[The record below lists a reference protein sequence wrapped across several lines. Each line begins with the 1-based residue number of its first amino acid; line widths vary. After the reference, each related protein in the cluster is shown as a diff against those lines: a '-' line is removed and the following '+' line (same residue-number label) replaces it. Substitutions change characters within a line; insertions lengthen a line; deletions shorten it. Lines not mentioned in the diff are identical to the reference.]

1 MLSFSTLSSM
11 MERAVGKAVEHKF
24 QQVLP
29 TLMPAKSP
37 RKATR
42 KLRHIME
49 DSSSEEEL
57 GMIRGRTLPKRRSQT
72 KTIKR
77 ARVLSSEEDSEGE
90 QIPSKL
96 GKKSTWL
103 GSFEDESLSP
113 ITHPRI
119 RRMVS
124 FQRTG
129 IIPPH
134 WPLTVLTGCALLI
147 SIIGSWQRQPRPL
160 IYPSLSQPH
169 SRLLFHPEP
178 RLIPRGPQN
187 LLRSHFQRP

>member
-11 MERAVGKAVEHKF
+11 MERAVGKAVEHNF

-29 TLMPAKSP
+29 TLLLAKSP
-37 RKATR
+37 HKATR

-57 GMIRGRTLPKRRSQT
+57 GMIQGRTLPKRRSQT

-77 ARVLSSEEDSEGE
+77 ARVLSSEEDSEEE

-103 GSFEDESLSP
+103 GSFEDESL
-113 ITHPRI
+113 
-119 RRMVS
+119 
-124 FQRTG
+124 
-129 IIPPH
+129 
-134 WPLTVLTGCALLI
+134 
-147 SIIGSWQRQPRPL
+147 
-160 IYPSLSQPH
+160 PSLI
-169 SRLLFHPEP
+169 L
-178 RLIPRGPQN
+178 G
-187 LLRSHFQRP
+187 